1 MIMAV
6 KSFVQWWFKKG
17 EYINMKYEIE
27 YEETIK
33 RINSVTIEVEDEDE
47 GEDIADELYEK
58 ARDFFHPDDIFAA
71 LTDMGVKVVETCK
84 GAEECEYEIQ

>member
-1 MIMAV
+1 M
-6 KSFVQWWFKKG
+6 SKG
-17 EYINMKYEIE
+17 EYTYMKYEIE

-47 GEDIADELYEK
+47 GEDIADELYDK
-58 ARDFFHPDDIFAA
+58 ARDFNHPDDIFAA